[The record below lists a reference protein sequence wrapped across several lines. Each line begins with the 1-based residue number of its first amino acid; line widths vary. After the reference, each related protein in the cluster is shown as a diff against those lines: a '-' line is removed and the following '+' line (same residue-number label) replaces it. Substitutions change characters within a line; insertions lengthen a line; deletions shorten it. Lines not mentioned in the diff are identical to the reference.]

1 LEANTPAGQAA
12 CDMYGEQIQDYVSS
26 TQQWGRTFF
35 GLVPAEQRE
44 EIYATK
50 VQPAIDGIG
59 ELLGGQLL
67 QKNGNGYL
75 VGSKLTWVDIF
86 LAEFVDKIIGHTEPG
101 VFAKYPLIEAHYKK
115 IFSHPTIAK
124 YVRERPNY
132 PY

>member
-1 LEANTPAGQAA
+1 LEANTPAGQAT

-26 TQQWGRTFF
+26 TQPWGRTFF

-44 EIYATK
+44 EIYTTK

-59 ELLGGQLL
+59 ELLGGQL

-86 LAEFVDKIIGHTEPG
+86 LAEFVDKIVGHTKPD
-101 VFAKYPLIEAHYKK
+101 VLARYPLIEAHYKK
-115 IFSHPTIAK
+115 IFSLPAISKYAK
-124 YVRERPNY
+124 ERPSY